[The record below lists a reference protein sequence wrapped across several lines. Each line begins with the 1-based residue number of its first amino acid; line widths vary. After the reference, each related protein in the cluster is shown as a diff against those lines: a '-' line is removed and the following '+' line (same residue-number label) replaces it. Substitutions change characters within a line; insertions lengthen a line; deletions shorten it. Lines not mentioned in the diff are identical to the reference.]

1 MSYNTLISN
10 QISMRI
16 FDYETY
22 KDYGWEA
29 FFQVLPFRKFALLD
43 ITLQWDDYGAD
54 EILPEFSV
62 GITSHT
68 LFTFYIRYKRFQFD
82 LDIIT
87 TRARDLEWYRRNK

>member
-1 MSYNTLISN
+1 MK
-10 QISMRI
+10 I

-22 KDYGWEA
+22 NNFGKEW
-29 FFQVLPFRKFALLD
+29 FFQVFTFRKFAILD
-43 ITLQWDDYGAD
+43 ITLQWDNYGAD
-54 EILPEFSV
+54 EIFPEFSV

-87 TRARDLEWYRRNK
+87 TRARDLEWYRRN